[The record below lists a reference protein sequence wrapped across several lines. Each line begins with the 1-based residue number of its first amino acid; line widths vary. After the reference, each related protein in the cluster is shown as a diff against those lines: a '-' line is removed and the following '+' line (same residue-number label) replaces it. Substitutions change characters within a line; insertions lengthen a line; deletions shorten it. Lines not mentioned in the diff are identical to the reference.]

1 MSSLYILFFSFLS
14 FSQQKNIA
22 TPKSR
27 SIKASPKYIHY
38 HLKMAPGVFKR
49 SLSFPNKIPSRTP
62 SKPPISYHNRSI
74 SLPCRSHP
82 LISQLKNEIDELK
95 TWSSKLENRT
105 SAWLCDGL
113 SRLKDVQDCLDDIL
127 QLPQTQESLRRQ
139 PTSAEKILED
149 FLRFVDV
156 YGIFQTLVLSVKD
169 DQRAAQVAI
178 RKKDDSKIALYIK
191 SRKKMAKEMDKLV
204 STVRCIARC
213 QFPGL
218 DSGLSV
224 ADAELVGVIIDV
236 IEVSML
242 VSVALF
248 NGISLS
254 FKSRKSSWI
263 GLRLPKKE
271 KKIKIG
277 EGIQEFQEIGVE
289 SLWGLRKKGYEEVR
303 MVLKRMQDL
312 EECIGD
318 IETSGQRVFRSLINT
333 RVSLLNSLTQ

>member
-1 MSSLYILFFSFLS
+1 MSSIYILLFSFLF

-22 TPKSR
+22 TPN
-27 SIKASPKYIHY
+27 
-38 HLKMAPGVFKR
+38 LKMAGVFKR
-49 SLSFPNKIPSRTP
+49 SLSFPNKIPSRAP

-105 SAWLCDGL
+105 SVWLCCGL
-113 SRLKDVQDCLDDIL
+113 SRLKDVQDSLDDIL
-127 QLPQTQESLRRQ
+127 QLPQTQESLRLH
-139 PTSAEKILED
+139 PTWAEKVLED

-169 DQRAAQVAI
+169 DQLAAQVAI

-191 SRKKMAKEMDKLV
+191 SRKKMAREMDKLV
-204 STVRCIARC
+204 SAVRCIARC
-213 QFPGL
+213 QFPGF

-224 ADAELVGVIIDV
+224 ADAELVRVIIDV

-248 NGISLS
+248 NGISSS
-254 FKSRKSSWI
+254 FASRKSSWI
-263 GLRLPKKE
+263 GLRLPKKA
-271 KKIKIG
+271 KKIKID
-277 EGIQEFQEIGVE
+277 EGIQEFQEIGIE
-289 SLWGLRKKGYEEVR
+289 ILWGLRKKGYEEVR
-303 MVLKRMQDL
+303 MVLKRMRDL

-333 RVSLLNSLTQ
+333 RVSLLNSLTR